1 MREISIVEKAG
12 AVSGTHAGLKRE
24 DNEDR
29 SLIQPLDHETLLL
42 AVADGMGG
50 HAGGAEA
57 ARIIIDTLRSLPV
70 EKVQSATPEKALAGT
85 LLESNTRILRTRE
98 TDPQKSS
105 MGSTAT
111 VALVCNNRVHW
122 AHVGDSRLYL
132 ARKGNLRQ
140 LTTDHTFV
148 QELLDHGDITPE
160 QAALHPFRSMLD
172 QCVGCDECTP
182 EIGNLPLERDDGLL
196 LCSDGLNR
204 ELDDE
209 SMNDILAKCNSQ
221 RHGVAMLVD
230 AAVTHGGRD
239 NITVVLWHTG
249 GLGKDVR
256 MNQPP

>member
-12 AVSGTHAGLKRE
+12 ATSGTHAGLKRE
-24 DNEDR
+24 GNEDR
-29 SLIQPLDHETLLL
+29 SLIQPLDREILLL

-50 HAGGAEA
+50 HAGGADA
-57 ARIIIDTLRSLPV
+57 ARTVIDTLRSFPV
-70 EKVQSATPEKALAGT
+70 EKMRSAAPEQVLSET
-85 LLESNTRILRTRE
+85 LLEANTRILRARE
-98 TDPQKSS
+98 ADPQKSS

-111 VALVCNNRVHW
+111 VALVRNNHVHW

-160 QAALHPFRSMLD
+160 QAAMHPFRSMLD
-172 QCVGCDECTP
+172 QCMGCEECAP
-182 EIGNLPLERDDGLL
+182 EVGNLPLERDDGLL

-209 SMNDILAKCNSQ
+209 SISGILANGDTQCHTVQ
-221 RHGVAMLVD
+221 MLVE
-230 AAVTHGGRD
+230 AAVMHGGRD
-239 NITVVLWHTG
+239 NITVVLWQQSDNA
-249 GLGKDVR
+249 K
-256 MNQPP
+256 M